1 MTLIIAKKFCGA
13 PLMFF
18 PRPSFNLSLSVT
30 VRVFHCLLAAAQD
43 LILGGSTLS

>member
-13 PLMFF
+13 PLIVV

-30 VRVFHCLLAAAQD
+30 VRVFHSLLAAALALDQR
-43 LILGGSTLS
+43 GSTLS